1 MCSQLPQQAGD
12 GYYQHGAK
20 SDDEFREK
28 EHDRSI
34 FGDEVRYG
42 KESRARSVKER
53 ERRVSKGR
61 GHLSS

>member
-1 MCSQLPQQAGD
+1 MCSQLPQQARH

-34 FGDEVRYG
+34 FGDDEVQYG
-42 KESRARSVKER
+42 KESAVRSVKER
-53 ERRVSKGR
+53 
-61 GHLSS
+61 

>member
-1 MCSQLPQQAGD
+1 LEALPMCSQLPQQARH

-34 FGDEVRYG
+34 FGDDEVQYG
-42 KESRARSVKER
+42 KESAVRSVKER
-53 ERRVSKGR
+53 ERRGE
-61 GHLSS
+61 

>member
-1 MCSQLPQQAGD
+1 MCSQLPQQAGH

-34 FGDEVRYG
+34 FGDDLVKYG
-42 KESRARSVKER
+42 KESAVRSAKGR
-53 ERRVSKGR
+53 ERRR
-61 GHLSS
+61 E